1 MAQRTV
7 TVTVLG
13 RIPLSTKAR
22 VRMAATCCR
31 LGAVRLAYKTVS
43 RLAYDVKVGNGRW
56 QRHHLISEVH
66 EGDAKDAK

>member
-1 MAQRTV
+1 
-7 TVTVLG
+7 
-13 RIPLSTKAR
+13 
-22 VRMAATCCR
+22 MAATCCR